1 MSIGQFA
8 LQTTLYTTLSSDN
21 TLTSTLGAGV
31 YDEVLEGASYPFVSL
46 GEETAVD
53 YGTKDL
59 VGGET
64 TINIHIWSQYKGAK
78 ETKEIMDRIHDL
90 LHDSNLSVSGF
101 NLINLRFE
109 YSDIMRDPDG
119 VTRHGVMRFRAIILG
134 TN

>member
-8 LQTTLYTTLSSDN
+8 LQTAIYSTLSNDN
-21 TLTSTLGAGV
+21 NLTSTLGAGV
-31 YDEVLEGASYPFVSL
+31 FDEVIEGATYPFVVL
-46 GEETAVD
+46 GEETAID

-64 TINIHIWSQYKGAK
+64 TINIHIWSQYKGSK
-78 ETKEIMDRIHDL
+78 ETKNIMDRIHDL
-90 LHDSNLSVSGF
+90 LHDSDISVSGF